1 MSGRK
6 IFLFG
11 DSLFAFFDWQ
21 KRFPGEEIFNLG
33 ISGETVEGL
42 LARLERGTPPSIA
55 ADLVFFM
62 TGINNVAGG
71 DVDFLPTYRRVVHRA
86 KSAYP
91 QATIFVHSLLPTRL
105 EWIDNRAI
113 DRINEGLQALARE
126 EAITFIDIHR
136 LFLERDGRAR
146 ADYLLADG
154 VHLSPLGYRAWAE
167 ALEQMISASEAT

>member
-1 MSGRK
+1 MAGRK
-6 IFLFG
+6 ILLFG

-21 KRFPGEEIFNLG
+21 KRFPGEKIFNLG
-33 ISGETVEGL
+33 VSGETVEGL
-42 LARLERGTPPSIA
+42 LARLERETPPSTE

-71 DVDFLPTYRRVVHRA
+71 DVDFLPTYRRVVHRT

-91 QATIFVHSLLPTRL
+91 QIAIFVHSLLPTRL
-105 EWIDNRAI
+105 EWIDNTTI
-113 DRINEGLQALARE
+113 EKINEGLQALARE
-126 EAITFIDIHR
+126 EEITFIDIHR
-136 LFLERDGRAR
+136 RFLDRDGRAR

-167 ALEQMISASEAT
+167 ALEHFIAASEPT